1 MCLCVCVSVYLCV
14 CVSVCLSTFILSMRK
29 SVGPNENAV
38 LQNGQFHCTLKT
50 RQLRRYERQIY
61 KINYRGR
68 EWHSEYRLNTRCVNN
83 VTV

>member
-38 LQNGQFHCTLKT
+38 LQNGQFQCTLKT
-50 RQLRRYERQIY
+50 RQLRRYERQQIQKRTPTGSPIY
-61 KINYRGR
+61 TDNL
-68 EWHSEYRLNTRCVNN
+68 SDA
-83 VTV
+83 